1 MTEQAKQRLTG
12 DIVVLTASALIIV
25 VFAYIGAL

>member
-12 DIVVLTASALIIV
+12 DTMVLIAGALIIV
-25 VFAYIGAL
+25 VFAFVGAL